1 MSIERYQKW
10 RDQKGRPF
18 TPVSVDGLALIS
30 DRYLNKGTAF
40 TREERESLHLVG
52 LIPPNLQTLEDQKVR
67 VYEGFCEAKT
77 DIEKYIYLRS
87 LQDRNE
93 TLYYSLLEDHIEE
106 MLPIIYIPTVVT
118 ACLQFSHH
126 YQRSRGL
133 YITKGNVDNIQKMTH
148 HFPSQEIKLIIA
160 TDSQGIIG
168 MKDIGVGGMAIPI
181 SKLSLYTLG
190 CGVHPS
196 YCLPIALDVGTD
208 NEELLADPL
217 YLGVG
222 HKRIKGAE
230 YEEFIDKF
238 VKNIREAFPQ
248 AILHWEDFAK
258 HRAFQILEKYRD
270 SFPTFN
276 DDIQGTGAVVL
287 AGVLN
292 AAKVKGETLS
302 DQNFTIFGAGS
313 GGIGFARQLVC
324 ELVNS
329 GLSEAEAYG
338 KIYLIDSK
346 GCVFKDRPE
355 LEDYKKPFGKDSSKL
370 ADWNLE
376 ADQLTLLDVIEK
388 SKTTVLIGIS
398 GQHNV
403 FREEHVQALLK
414 NTDRPVVFPLTNP
427 AEECEALPEDLYRW
441 SNGKAIVALG
451 TAWSRVEHEGK
462 KHRMGVASNAF
473 VFPGIGKAVLLS
485 NSKMIPDQFFTIAAH
500 SLASCVSK
508 KDIDEGAI
516 YPRIR
521 DIQKVGLRI
530 AIDIMR
536 EVNKSDPDSTIEE
549 HDMYD
554 IVKSGVWKPAYHPYK
569 KV

>member
-18 TPVSVDGLALIS
+18 TPVSIDGLALIS

-40 TREERESLHLVG
+40 SREERKALHLDG

-93 TLYYSLLEDHIEE
+93 TLYYSLLEEHIEE

-118 ACLQFSHH
+118 ACVQFSHH
-126 YQRSRGL
+126 YQRARGL
-133 YITKGNVDNIQKMTH
+133 YITKENVDNMHDMTH
-148 HFPSQEIKLIIA
+148 HFPSQDIKLIIA

-168 MKDIGVGGMAIPI
+168 MQDIGVGGMAIPI

-238 VKNIREAFPQ
+238 VENIRRAFPK

-270 SFPTFN
+270 CFPTFN

-292 AAKVKGETLS
+292 AVKLKEEKLS
-302 DQNFTIFGAGS
+302 DQRFIIFGAGS
-313 GGIGFARQLVC
+313 GGIGFARQVVH
-324 ELVNS
+324 ELVS
-329 GLSEAEAYG
+329 EGLSEIEAYDR
-338 KIYLIDSK
+338 ICLIDSK
-346 GCVFKDRPE
+346 GCVLKNRPG
-355 LEDYKKPFGKDSSKL
+355 LEDYKSPFGKNPSIM
-370 ADWNLE
+370 ADWNLN
-376 ADQLTLLDVIEK
+376 ADQHNLLDIIEK
-388 SKTTVLIGIS
+388 SKATFLIGMS

-403 FREEHVQALLK
+403 FREEHIKAMLK
-414 NTDRPVVFPLTNP
+414 NTDQPVVFPLTNP
-427 AEECEALPEDLYRW
+427 AEECEAIPEDLYKW

-451 TAWSRVEHEGK
+451 SAWSRVEHGGK
-462 KHRMGVASNAF
+462 ELRIGVASNAF
-473 VFPGIGKAVLLS
+473 VFPGVAMAVLLS
-485 NSKMIPDQFFTIAAH
+485 NSDRIPDSFFSIAAH

-521 DIQKVGLRI
+521 DIQNVGMRI
-530 AIDIMR
+530 AIDILR
-536 EVNKSDPDSTIEE
+536 DINKSGSGKVVEE
-549 HDMYD
+549 HDLYD
-554 IVKSGVWKPAYHPYK
+554 LVKSYVWKPAYHPYK